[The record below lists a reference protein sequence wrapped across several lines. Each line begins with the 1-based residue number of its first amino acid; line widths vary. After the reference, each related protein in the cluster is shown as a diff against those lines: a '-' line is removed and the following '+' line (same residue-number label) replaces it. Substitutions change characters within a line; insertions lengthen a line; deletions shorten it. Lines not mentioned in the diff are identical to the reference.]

1 MMTLSYPVLLKE
13 DDNDTIMVT
22 FPDFREGVTFGE
34 DREDALYH
42 AVDAL
47 ETVIIGRMSDREDI
61 PLPSPARGRPM
72 VTLPLQSAIKTAIY
86 QAMRQRKMTK
96 AGLARKMGWNP
107 PQVDRL
113 LSLRHRTRL
122 DLLEQALAALGKKAE
137 LHISEAA

>member
-1 MMTLSYPVLLKE
+1 MMTLNYPVLLKE

-34 DREDALYH
+34 AREDALCH

-61 PLPSPARGRPM
+61 PLPSPARGRPT

-96 AGLARKMGWNP
+96 ARLARKMGWNP

-137 LHISEAA
+137 VRILEAA

>member
-1 MMTLSYPVLLKE
+1 MALLSYPVVLVE
-13 DDNDTIMVT
+13 DDNDTILVD
-22 FPDFREGVTFGE
+22 FPDFPECHTFG
-34 DREDALYH
+34 DDAEDALAR

-47 ETVIIGRMSDREDI
+47 ESVIMGRMAGRKDI
-61 PLPSPARGRPM
+61 PPPSRARGRPT

-86 QAMRQRKMTK
+86 QAMREQEMTK
-96 AGLARKMGWNP
+96 ARLARKMGWNP

-137 LHISEAA
+137 VRILEAA

>member
-1 MMTLSYPVLLKE
+1 MTAFTYPVRLEE

-22 FPDFREGVTFGE
+22 FPDFREGATFGE

-47 ETVIIGRMSDREDI
+47 ETVIIGRMADRKEI
-61 PLPSPARGRPM
+61 PLPSPARGRPT

-86 QAMRQRKMTK
+86 QAMRQRKTTK
-96 AGLARKMGWNP
+96 GGLARKLGWNP

-113 LSLRHRTRL
+113 LSLRYRTRL

-137 LHISEAA
+137 VRILEAA

>member
-1 MMTLSYPVLLKE
+1 MALLSYPVVLVE
-13 DDNDTIMVT
+13 DNNDTILVD
-22 FPDFREGVTFGE
+22 FPDFPECHTFG
-34 DREDALYH
+34 DDAEDALAH

-47 ETVIIGRMSDREDI
+47 ESVIMGRMAGRKDI
-61 PLPSPARGRPM
+61 PLPSPARGRPT

-96 AGLARKMGWNP
+96 ARLARKMGWNP

-137 LHISEAA
+137 VRILEAA

>member
-1 MMTLSYPVLLKE
+1 MALLSYPVVLVE
-13 DDNDTIMVT
+13 DDNDTILVD
-22 FPDFREGVTFGE
+22 FPDFPECHTFG
-34 DREDALYH
+34 DDAEDALAH

-47 ETVIIGRMSDREDI
+47 ESVIMGRMAGRKDI
-61 PLPSPARGRPM
+61 PLPSPARGRPT

-86 QAMRQRKMTK
+86 QAMRERKMTK
-96 AGLARKMGWNP
+96 AGLARKLGWNP

-137 LHISEAA
+137 VRILEAA

>member
-1 MMTLSYPVLLKE
+1 MALLSYPVVLVE
-13 DDNDTIMVT
+13 DDNDTILVD
-22 FPDFREGVTFGE
+22 FPDFPECHTFG
-34 DREDALYH
+34 DDAEDALAR

-47 ETVIIGRMSDREDI
+47 ESVIMGRMAGRKDI
-61 PLPSPARGRPM
+61 PPPSRARGRPT

-137 LHISEAA
+137 VRILEAA

>member
-1 MMTLSYPVLLKE
+1 
-13 DDNDTIMVT
+13 
-22 FPDFREGVTFGE
+22 
-34 DREDALYH
+34 
-42 AVDAL
+42 
-47 ETVIIGRMSDREDI
+47 
-61 PLPSPARGRPM
+61 

-96 AGLARKMGWNP
+96 ARLARKMGWNP

-137 LHISEAA
+137 LRISEAA